1 MSKLS
6 IFRAALG
13 VLLTGFG
20 GVVTVEF
27 VVLLT
32 NFTDAP
38 FEYWGF
44 PVAAIASIAA
54 FWLLFTFKNRESLGL
69 KLGLIALL
77 VSFPVFESIAN
88 VFFFD
93 DVEPIRM
100 IPFVDP
106 IVMAFELLSKPEL
119 VNLSNA
125 AYVAFPIFIL
135 LSTVVFLLPSSR
147 KVSPEAS
154 CPSCSFPTKQ
164 TASFCG
170 NCGADLQSKKAS
182 AAEGTP

>member
-6 IFRAALG
+6 IFRVALG

-20 GVVTVEF
+20 VFVTVEF
-27 VVLLT
+27 VALLT

-44 PVAAIASIAA
+44 PVASIASIAA
-54 FWLLFTFKNRESLGL
+54 FWLLLTFRNRHGLGL

-77 VSFPVFESIAN
+77 ISFPVFESIAN

-119 VNLSNA
+119 VSLSNV
-125 AYVAFPIFIL
+125 AYAAFPILIL
-135 LSTVVFLLPSSR
+135 ISIVIFLIPLSKKLSHEP
-147 KVSPEAS
+147 S
-154 CPSCSFPTKQ
+154 CPSCSFPTKP

-170 NCGADLQSKKAS
+170 NCGADLQSKTAS
-182 AAEGTP
+182 TGEDTP